1 MFCDPLVFRFI
12 PESGNLKLLPPRR
25 AGAALLRFEGA
36 GLDSTS
42 STVWGGCPALR
53 SCVWVL
59 GYQGERLN
67 LDFDEDHLLSIISAV
82 IYGGFSNRPV
92 FGKNPIQCII

>member
-12 PESGNLKLLPPRR
+12 PESGNLKLLSPRR
-25 AGAALLRFEGA
+25 AGAALLRFDGA

-42 STVWGGCPALR
+42 STVWGECLARR
-53 SCVWVL
+53 SCVWLL
-59 GYQGERLN
+59 GYQGARLN
-67 LDFDEDHLLSIISAV
+67 LDFDEDHLLSIISALCTED
-82 IYGGFSNRPV
+82 FQNRPV